1 MIDILLNNYLLLI
14 NILLPFGIGLYFVF
28 THTEYS
34 LKEFSIQVS
43 LTTVI
48 LIFAFW
54 IGYNVNDVY
63 TKSYKTNSVSKFIYE
78 EQWTEKVTY
87 SDSYK
92 CGKNT
97 CYTTKT
103 RYDYHPD
110 KYYIVANTGAIAEI
124 SRHNYQKAI
133 GVFGEVKIKSY
144 QLNQSSYGDGRIFES
159 TPSEVI
165 PFADYDREINY
176 IYASETNIIKS
187 GAFKDLETQ
196 YKDELVNYPE
206 IKKDNNLYGTQNF
219 KRVVNS
225 KLVSKEIADK
235 LQDDLEKLS
244 INFPG
249 NPIIYLTSSTSRDFA
264 YVVKGFYKDMYF
276 NDAMLVVGVKDNK
289 ITWTEPVSLSKS
301 AEFKVYSTNLTDDFN
316 DLIPKYSEV
325 LKNYWKKPNLDDFK
339 YLAGSVDLP
348 LWYELLI
355 VFTNLV
361 GSFFVFRYMF
371 RHEL

>member
-1 MIDILLNNYLLLI
+1 MLDILLNNYLLLI
-14 NILLPFGIGLYFVF
+14 NILLPFGIGLYFVL
-28 THTEYS
+28 THIEYS

-92 CGKNT
+92 CGKST
-97 CYTTKT
+97 CYATKT

-133 GVFGEVKIKSY
+133 EKFGEVKIKSY
-144 QLNQSSYGDGRIFES
+144 QLNQSSYGDGRTFES
-159 TPSEVI
+159 IPSEVI

-196 YKDELVNYPE
+196 YKDELVNYPV
-206 IKKDNNLYGTQNF
+206 IKKMILYMVL
-219 KRVVNS
+219 RI
-225 KLVSKEIADK
+225 SKE
-235 LQDDLEKLS
+235 L
-244 INFPG
+244 
-249 NPIIYLTSSTSRDFA
+249 
-264 YVVKGFYKDMYF
+264 
-276 NDAMLVVGVKDNK
+276 
-289 ITWTEPVSLSKS
+289 
-301 AEFKVYSTNLTDDFN
+301 
-316 DLIPKYSEV
+316 
-325 LKNYWKKPNLDDFK
+325 
-339 YLAGSVDLP
+339 
-348 LWYELLI
+348 
-355 VFTNLV
+355 
-361 GSFFVFRYMF
+361 
-371 RHEL
+371 